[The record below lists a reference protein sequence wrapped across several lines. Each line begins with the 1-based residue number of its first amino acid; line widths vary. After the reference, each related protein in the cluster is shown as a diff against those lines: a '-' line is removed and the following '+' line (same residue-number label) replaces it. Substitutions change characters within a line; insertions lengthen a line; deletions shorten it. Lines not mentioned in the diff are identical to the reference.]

1 MNEGLGGQSR
11 GGRVDRRV
19 MVMSPRHPDFVE
31 NVLEPMAQRYGSG
44 ESERMLSAELYD
56 VLHPWAVA
64 LARSQSLGLPAHA
77 DRNEVLSQVLGI
89 TWDACLRIDWTRCQA
104 WPAFLESKVGRARI
118 EAARS
123 DDWLSRGERVRRRRF
138 QSEVSRREQLAGRPL
153 QPTERQDV
161 ASAVAPS
168 SSRVD
173 WAKVL
178 LASRHPSSVGNV
190 PDTTGGGTVE
200 DQVEASEMADIRGR
214 CIWKWLAIV
223 GTQNEC
229 LAADLQHWTASNE
242 AANRELPAR
251 LAHRIQPYTPLLLAM
266 LGDAA

>member
-1 MNEGLGGQSR
+1 
-11 GGRVDRRV
+11 
-19 MVMSPRHPDFVE
+19 MVMSPRHPGFVE
-31 NVLEPMAQRYGSG
+31 SVLEPMAERYSSG
-44 ESERMLSAELYD
+44 ESARELSAELYD
-56 VLHPWAVA
+56 LLHPWAMA
-64 LARSQSLGLPAHA
+64 LAGSQSLGLPAHA

-89 TWDACLRIDWTRCQA
+89 TWDACLRIDWTRCHA

-138 QSEVSRREQLAGRPL
+138 QSEVARQEQIAGRPL
-153 QPTERQDV
+153 RPTERHDV

-178 LASRHPSSVGNV
+178 LASRHPSSVGDV
-190 PDTTGGGTVE
+190 PETTGDGTVE

-214 CIWKWLAIV
+214 CIRKWLAIV
-223 GTQNEC
+223 GDQNQG
-229 LAADLQHWTASNE
+229 LAADLQQWTTSNE
-242 AANRELPAR
+242 AASRELPAR

-266 LGDAA
+266 LGEAA

>member
-1 MNEGLGGQSR
+1 MDEGLNDRQWT
-11 GGRVDRRV
+11 GRTERRL
-19 MVMSPRHPDFVE
+19 MVMSPRHPGFVA
-31 NVLEPMAQRYGSG
+31 NVLEPMSQRHSAG
-44 ESERMLSAELYD
+44 ESARELSTELYE
-56 VLHPWAVA
+56 VLHPWAMA
-64 LARSQSLGLPAHA
+64 LARSQSAGLPAHA

-138 QSEVSRREQLAGRPL
+138 QSEVARREQLAGRPL
-153 QPTERQDV
+153 GPAERQDA

-178 LASRHPSSVGNV
+178 LASRHPSSVRNV
-190 PDTTGGGTVE
+190 PDISGDGDIE
-200 DQVEASEMADIRGR
+200 EQVEASEMASIRVR
-214 CIWKWLAIV
+214 CIGEWLGIV
-223 GTQNEC
+223 GAQNEC
-229 LAADLQHWTASNE
+229 LAADIQLWTASNQ
-242 AANRELPAR
+242 ATNRELPAR

-266 LGDAA
+266 LGEAA